1 MTMKLSPRFLKF
13 ILNIY
18 PPYLGAGIHIS
29 HISRDWSEIDVAM
42 QVRWYN
48 KNAVGTHF
56 GGSIYSMTDPHLML
70 LLMQRLGKGYW
81 IWDKAAEINFIKA
94 TDKRITAK
102 ITLDKAQV
110 KEVIDKTASGKKYL
124 PTFVI
129 PVYDD
134 QKNLIATVKK
144 TLYIKKNEAA
154 LRL

>member
-110 KEVIDKTASGKKYL
+110 KEVIDKTASGEKYL

-144 TLYIKKNEAA
+144 TLYIKK
-154 LRL
+154 R

>member
-1 MTMKLSPRFLKF
+1 MKLSPRFLKF

-144 TLYIKKNEAA
+144 TLYIKK
-154 LRL
+154 R